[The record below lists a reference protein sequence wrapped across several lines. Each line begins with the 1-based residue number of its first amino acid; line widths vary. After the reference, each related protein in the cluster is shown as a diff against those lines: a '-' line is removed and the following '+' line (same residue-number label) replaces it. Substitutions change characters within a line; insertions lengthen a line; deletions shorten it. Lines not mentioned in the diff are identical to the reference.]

1 MAMTRG
7 EIEPEGENVTVGYE
21 KTDVSPGGLVAF
33 AITLTVSLLL
43 IFVCLWVFFK
53 YFERQASY
61 SDARRHPILSA
72 PRALPP
78 APRLQPDPIEDLH
91 ALRTSEDEILNGYG
105 WVDPKNNV
113 VRIPI
118 DRAMQLMLQRGLQA
132 RIVSGVPAPQPPG
145 GKLLTGSRESTH
157 EPKHD

>member
-1 MAMTRG
+1 MALTRG
-7 EIEPEGENVTVGYE
+7 EIEPEGENAAVGYE
-21 KTDVSPGGLVAF
+21 RRDVNPGGLVGF

-43 IFVCLWVFFK
+43 IFVCLWVFFQ
-53 YFERQASY
+53 YFERQAAY

-78 APRLQPDPIEDLH
+78 VPRLQPDPIEDLH
-91 ALRTSEDEILNGYG
+91 ALRTSENEILNGYG

-118 DRAMQLMLQRGLQA
+118 ERAMQIMQQRGLQA
-132 RIVSGVPAPQPPG
+132 RIVPGVPAVQPPG
-145 GKLLTGSRESTH
+145 GNLITGSRESTH